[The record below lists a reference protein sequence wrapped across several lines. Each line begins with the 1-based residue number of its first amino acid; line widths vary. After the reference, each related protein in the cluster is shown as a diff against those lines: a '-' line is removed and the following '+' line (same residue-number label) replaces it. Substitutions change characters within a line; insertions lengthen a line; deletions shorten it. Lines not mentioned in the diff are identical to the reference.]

1 MKDCGASGSEEC
13 KPLSVV
19 EARTHFG
26 AWAIVSSPLVLGF
39 DLRDTSQL
47 EAHWSTITNTDAIA
61 VNQESGADTSS
72 DTNPDTNTHT
82 NTDTNTDT
90 NPKTNNDTKSDT
102 SSDTNPDPNT
112 HTNPDTNPVTS
123 PVTNTDTNP
132 EPNQGSLPWDPHSLP
147 LPHFES
153 GLCRPLG
160 HHLRQVAASLSLPGL
175 RLGRRRLV

>member
-1 MKDCGASGSEEC
+1 MGVTNTGGMKDCGASGSEEC

-82 NTDTNTDT
+82 NTDTN
-90 NPKTNNDTKSDT
+90 
-102 SSDTNPDPNT
+102 
-112 HTNPDTNPVTS
+112 PVTS